1 MSRPKCY
8 LSLCNSTITKGGY
21 NFKQTSFNCI
31 NNSIECAKTC
41 ENFMSTFPENGN
53 ENKDT

>member
-1 MSRPKCY
+1 MSKML

-21 NFKQTSFNCI
+21 NFKQTSFDCI

-41 ENFMSTFPENGN
+41 EYFMSTFPENGN

>member
-1 MSRPKCY
+1 MSKML

-41 ENFMSTFPENGN
+41 EYFMSTFPENGN